1 MSHEERKRYFRA
13 ECIGTLP
20 DRTNEG
26 YTIKQYIVMIRKP
39 LRPVRYMQLRKALTM
54 MKEI

>member
-1 MSHEERKRYFRA
+1 MSHEERKRNFRV

-39 LRPVRYMQLRKALTM
+39 LRPVRYMQLGKALTM
-54 MKEI
+54 MKER

>member
-1 MSHEERKRYFRA
+1 MSHEERKRYFRV

-20 DRTNEG
+20 DRTNDG

-39 LRPVRYMQLRKALTM
+39 LRPIRYMQLRKVMAM
-54 MKEI
+54 MKER